1 MSRRIF
7 RGPLALALLL
17 SGSALATVV
26 VTLSIEEMA
35 ASVPLI
41 VRGHVGQSQTRWDDQ
56 HRHISTYTEV
66 VVAESFKGHAPQV
79 FLVREPGGVVGQVG
93 QFASGA
99 PEFRPGEEVVLFLT
113 PAVDEPAV
121 FQCFAM
127 AAGKVTLEE
136 SPMGGRRAV
145 RHLDGL
151 AEYQRAKNGP
161 PRVTEVGN
169 ESLGSADL
177 FLSRVR
183 AAAAKQVTP

>member
-7 RGPLALALLL
+7 RGLPALILVL

-41 VRGHVGQSQTRWDDQ
+41 VRGHVGQSQTRWDDP
-56 HRHISTYTEV
+56 HRHISTFTEV
-66 VVAESFKGHAPQV
+66 VTAESLKGRAPSV
-79 FLVREPGGVVGQVG
+79 FLVREPGGEVGQVG
-93 QFASGA
+93 QLVSGA
-99 PEFRPGEEVVLFLT
+99 PAFKSGEEVVLFLT
-113 PAVDEPAV
+113 PAADDPSV

-136 SPMGGRRAV
+136 SPSGGQRAV

-151 AEYQRAKNGP
+151 AEYQRLKNGA
-161 PRVTEVGN
+161 PRVTAVGN
-169 ESLGSADL
+169 ESLGTADL

-183 AAAAKQVTP
+183 QAVAKKVTP